1 LRSVIARLAFL
12 LPLLVAV
19 AACASIPGPTQ
30 TFPPIPNDTPTFA
43 AEPQVSPTAKPRPS
57 INPGLHVD
65 GMATV
70 VRDVDQ
76 IADPEHPNHAKDNRK
91 FEPLQAGT
99 HVYLVNMLPRRKM
112 NYWQV
117 YDGSRQDGLVGWIPQ
132 PSRGDLNIEPYQ
144 PECPDEFPL
153 TADSFADFGSG
164 DGSLIACFGETEL
177 TLVGEVA
184 CDRSIAE
191 YAVSGVSFLDADRSC
206 YLGQRALH
214 LYGNEIFELLEAPP
228 VDSITGRYL
237 VRGHFDDPEAQNC
250 YSIEFGTPLSNSPGE
265 PPEPGAVMACRQ
277 MFVVGNVISQN

>member
-1 LRSVIARLAFL
+1 
-12 LPLLVAV
+12 
-19 AACASIPGPTQ
+19 
-30 TFPPIPNDTPTFA
+30 
-43 AEPQVSPTAKPRPS
+43 
-57 INPGLHVD
+57 
-65 GMATV
+65 MATV

-91 FEPLQAGT
+91 FSPIAAGT
-99 HVYLVNMLPRRKM
+99 HVYLVDMLPRRKM

-117 YDGSRQDGLVGWIPQ
+117 YDESRQNGLVGWIPQ
-132 PSRGDLNIEPYQ
+132 LSGEELNIEPYQ
-144 PECPDEFPL
+144 PDCPDEFPL
-153 TADSFADFGSG
+153 TADSFADLGGG
-164 DGSLIACFGETEL
+164 DGSLVACFGETEL
-177 TLVGEVA
+177 TLAGDVS

-206 YLGQRALH
+206 YLGTNALH

-228 VDSITGRYL
+228 VDSISGRYL

-277 MFVVGNVISQN
+277 MFVVSNAISQN

>member
-1 LRSVIARLAFL
+1 MIARAFL
-12 LPLLVAV
+12 LPLLLVIVA
-19 AACASIPGPTQ
+19 CSSTPSPSQ
-30 TFPPIPNDTPTFA
+30 TFPPIPDDTPTFA
-43 AEPQVSPTAKPRPS
+43 VEPAVSPTAKASPS

-76 IADPEHPNHAKDNRK
+76 IADPEHPNHAKENRK
-91 FEPLQAGT
+91 FEPLQVGT
-99 HVYLVNMLPRRKM
+99 RVYLVNVLPRRKM

-132 PSRGDLNIEPYQ
+132 LSEGELNIEPYL

-153 TADSFADFGSG
+153 TADSFADLGGG
-164 DGSLIACFGETEL
+164 DGSLVACFGETEL

-206 YLGQRALH
+206 HLGADALH

-237 VRGHFDDPEAQNC
+237 VRGHFDDAEAQNC
-250 YSIEFGTPLSNSPGE
+250 YSIEFGTPLSTSPGE
-265 PPEPGAVMACRQ
+265 LPEPGAVMACRQ
-277 MFVVGNVISQN
+277 MFVVSNVISQD